1 MNNAAKKVFV
11 LVSFFLLLFLAQA
24 NSGAKASQI
33 GEVNVTSMG
42 FGSTPAQAAQDAL
55 VNAIAQVNGEAVA
68 ASTKLKQTSTTVSS
82 TESGD
87 SRSIERQIQEEVNR
101 KTKGVVKSWRV
112 NSVDKSE
119 SGDFSATVN
128 AVIVVL
134 QKSAQ
139 LDRLKIAIVSP
150 KSALQPFA
158 GELSSSL
165 SQLLTASRKFA
176 VLDRKNSEVIEDQL
190 DKIRQGRGQIAD
202 QVRLISEVAPDLLVV
217 VGIEEAAGRDG
228 KRNLFGTLDVLDYST
243 RQVKFSDRK
252 IMVID
257 PSKPSS
263 VKVRVAALAKMLSRS
278 VLETA
283 FPPTVIGFS
292 ENLITIGQGK
302 DFFSV
307 GDAFVLYELGKEL
320 RDPHTREFLSHERRE
335 LGGGKI
341 TYTDAR
347 ISQGN
352 LSKAV
357 QINSAAIAGKKIVVS
372 RTASSSDGSSQG
384 QTPRKSSLSSLL
396 DEEE

>member
-1 MNNAAKKVFV
+1 MIKVAKEVIV
-11 LVSFFLLLFLAQA
+11 LFCLVVTLIWADSISES
-24 NSGAKASQI
+24 NASQI
-33 GEVNVTSMG
+33 GEVTVTSMG
-42 FGSTPAQAAQDAL
+42 FGSTPASAAQDAL

-82 TESGD
+82 TETGD

-150 KSALQPFA
+150 KSALQPFT
-158 GELSSSL
+158 GELGSNL
-165 SQLLTASRKFA
+165 SQLLTSSRKFA
-176 VLDRKNSEVIEDQL
+176 VLDRKNSEVIEAQL
-190 DKIRQGRGQIAD
+190 DGIRQGRGQIAD
-202 QVRLISEVAPDLLVV
+202 QVRLISEVAPDLLIV
-217 VGIEEAAGRDG
+217 VGVEESAGRDG
-228 KRNLFGTLDVLDYST
+228 RRNLFGTLEVVDYST
-243 RQVKFSDRK
+243 RQVRFSDRK
-252 IMVID
+252 MIVID

-263 VKVRVAALAKMLSRS
+263 VKVRVSALARMLSRS

-307 GDAFVLYELGKEL
+307 GDDFVLYELGNEL
-320 RDPHTREFLSHERRE
+320 RDPHTKEFLSHERKE

-347 ISQGN
+347 ISQGS
-352 LSKAV
+352 LQQAV
-357 QINSAAIAGKKIVVS
+357 AINQSAIAGRKIVVS
-372 RTASSSDGSSQG
+372 RKSPSAEGGSVNQSS
-384 QTPRKSSLSSLL
+384 RKSSLSSLL
-396 DEEE
+396 DDEE